1 MIDVG
6 KAIAAAVKTGKVV
19 FGAEDGARS
28 ARVGKARALILTSN
42 IQPHIREN
50 LEYYGK
56 LSKIPIITFKG
67 SSIDLGRTC
76 GKRFAVSTLTIKEP
90 GDSNIL
96 DLVQE
101 PEE

>member
-1 MIDVG
+1 MIDIG

-19 FGAEDGARS
+19 FGAEEGIRS
-28 ARVGKARALILTSN
+28 ARAGKARAIILTSN
-42 IQPHIREN
+42 IQPHMREN
-50 LEYYGK
+50 LEYFGQ
-56 LSKIPIITFKG
+56 LSKIPIIAFKG

-76 GKRFAVSTLTIKEP
+76 GKRFTVSTLTIKEP